1 MSRLLSLLLVGALVL
16 CHTGHAGD
24 LPVAPD
30 VSPDAVEGG
39 INWVCP
45 ALGILTGVS
54 IATGNW
60 IGAGG
65 FILTAARSGC
75 LA

>member
-1 MSRLLSLLLVGALVL
+1 MSRLVPLLLVGAVAL
-16 CHTGHAGD
+16 CHAGHAGD
-24 LPVAPD
+24 LPVAPG
-30 VSPDAVEGG
+30 VSPDAVRGEV
-39 INWVCP
+39 NWVCP

-65 FILTAARSGC
+65 FFVSAARSGC
-75 LA
+75 LW

>member
-16 CHTGHAGD
+16 CPAGHAGG
-24 LPVAPD
+24 LPGAAD

-39 INWVCP
+39 ISWVCP

-65 FILTAARSGC
+65 FLVAAARSGC
-75 LA
+75 LW